1 MVAVNLIK
9 KIIVLVLF
17 GLLAYQ
23 LSMIE
28 VELEDKRP
36 KGLNLVY

>member
-1 MVAVNLIK
+1 MNSIK
-9 KIIVLVLF
+9 KIIVLLLF

-23 LSMIE
+23 LSLIE